1 MIWHN
6 TIQFNLDKTRSDNE
20 HMYISL
26 FLYLYTLLLLNTSNL
41 YFRTPRCSIFGL
53 LHPPKE
59 GQNSILWK
67 TTAISGFQVQPPFP
81 IPICS
86 MYALVTY
93 VEQPLYCKCRQ
104 IFHTWII
111 WDINGLELWKKKRL
125 SRISPTGLPLN
136 RPRKKP
142 EYLIARS
149 QLTERGPLVRSH
161 SVFAGI
167 YKSHRIHVWYIYPH
181 LP

>member
-1 MIWHN
+1 MN
-6 TIQFNLDKTRSDNE
+6 TC
-20 HMYISL
+20 ISL
-26 FLYLYTLLLLNTSNL
+26 YFYILYTLLLLNTSNL

-111 WDINGLELWKKKRL
+111 WDINGLELWKKKTFIQDIPNRT
-125 SRISPTGLPLN
+125 PTEQTP
-136 RPRKKP
+136 KKTWVSNSS
-142 EYLIARS
+142 IATYWKGS
-149 QLTERGPLVRSH
+149 
-161 SVFAGI
+161 AG
-167 YKSHRIHVWYIYPH
+167 KVPFSFCWN
-181 LP
+181 L